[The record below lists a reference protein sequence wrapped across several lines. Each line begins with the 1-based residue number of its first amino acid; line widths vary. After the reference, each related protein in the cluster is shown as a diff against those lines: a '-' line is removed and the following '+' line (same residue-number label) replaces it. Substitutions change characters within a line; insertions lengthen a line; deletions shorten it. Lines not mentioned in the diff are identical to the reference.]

1 MGRRGRERIL
11 EEFLKL
17 RQALGDSDALIEE
30 NERLRSEAS
39 TLRLLLHEIS
49 ELALCA
55 DASLNIIYANRA
67 AVALLAPASSII
79 GMRLSDF
86 FIEEDRGKVARA
98 SQRALRGAAVAIE
111 PRLLSSGN
119 ALRLRLRPR
128 FGASNGVSGV
138 LASGGW
144 KAVGN
149 GEPKEPL
156 KELSGLEEILQART
170 GELIEA
176 NEQLLME
183 MDAAEKAEGLAKELE
198 AAHLKLL
205 DSISDAVLVADAA
218 SGRILSANRPAS
230 VLLKYPVNEITGI
243 HFTGLHPP
251 ETAEECLRA
260 FNGILE
266 KGHVSG
272 IRLPVRDREGHLLP
286 VSISAFTV
294 ISDGK
299 TIVYGVFRD
308 LSEAGR
314 REEEKRRINLF
325 MEELY
330 RMILAH
336 RAVRA

>member
-1 MGRRGRERIL
+1 MGRSGRERIL
-11 EEFLKL
+11 KEFLKL
-17 RQALGDSDALIEE
+17 RQELADSDALIEE

-39 TLRLLLHEIS
+39 MLRLLLNETS
-49 ELALCA
+49 ELALCT
-55 DASLNIIYANRA
+55 DAPLNIIYANRA

-86 FIEEDRGKVARA
+86 FIEDDRGQVAEA
-98 SQRALRGAAVAIE
+98 SQRALSGAEAAIE

-138 LASGGW
+138 LATGGR
-144 KAVGN
+144 KAVAN
-149 GEPKEPL
+149 GAPKELL
-156 KELSGLEEILQART
+156 KELSGLEELLQARSC
-170 GELIEA
+170 ELIEA

-198 AAHLKLL
+198 AAHLRLL
-205 DSISDAVLVADAA
+205 DSIGDAVLVADAA
-218 SGRILSANRPAS
+218 SGMILSANRPAY

-243 HFTGLHPP
+243 HFTALHPP
-251 ETAEECLRA
+251 EAAEECVRA
-260 FNGILE
+260 FKGILE
-266 KGHVSG
+266 KGHLSD

-286 VSISAFTV
+286 VSISAFAVT
-294 ISDGK
+294 IDGK

>member
-1 MGRRGRERIL
+1 M
-11 EEFLKL
+11 
-17 RQALGDSDALIEE
+17 
-30 NERLRSEAS
+30 
-39 TLRLLLHEIS
+39 
-49 ELALCA
+49 
-55 DASLNIIYANRA
+55 
-67 AVALLAPASSII
+67 
-79 GMRLSDF
+79 
-86 FIEEDRGKVARA
+86 
-98 SQRALRGAAVAIE
+98 
-111 PRLLSSGN
+111 
-119 ALRLRLRPR
+119 
-128 FGASNGVSGV
+128 
-138 LASGGW
+138 
-144 KAVGN
+144 
-149 GEPKEPL
+149 

-170 GELIEA
+170 CELIEA
-176 NEQLLME
+176 NERLLME

-198 AAHLKLL
+198 AAHLRLL

-230 VLLKYPVNEITGI
+230 VLLKCPVNEITGI

-272 IRLPVRDREGHLLP
+272 MRLPVRDREGNMLP

-294 ISDGK
+294 TIDGK
-299 TIVYGVFRD
+299 SIVYGVFRD